1 MAGGH
6 ALTAAATGDWVAAG
20 SALLVSLLL
29 AALLRMLFSRRAR
42 RLAET
47 VLRGELPPQV
57 DTRLRLIERLLEAL
71 VVVVGIAIA
80 LSQFDAARGIGR
92 TLLTS
97 GAITAAIV
105 GFAARQTLANLI
117 AGLMIAVTQPLRLG
131 DHVTFGDDS
140 GVVED
145 VSLSYTVLRTGGN
158 QRVLIPNEK
167 LAAGV
172 LRNDSL
178 VDAPVS
184 PDVSVWI
191 APDADVER
199 AVAALQEAAEAAVSV
214 AEVTPEGVR
223 LAIAAAAVSPPDR
236 AAREAELRL
245 QCLQRLY
252 QEGLLP
258 HP

>member
-1 MAGGH
+1 MPGGH
-6 ALTAAATGDWVAAG
+6 ALTAATTTEWVGATG
-20 SALLVSLLL
+20 ALVISVLV
-29 AALLRMLFSRRAR
+29 AALLRVLFSRRTR

-47 VLRGELPPQV
+47 VLRGELPPEV
-57 DTRLRLIERLLEAL
+57 DTRLRLVERLLEAL
-71 VVVVGIAIA
+71 VIVIGISIA
-80 LSQFDAARGIGR
+80 LSKFDVTRGIGR

-105 GFAARQTLANLI
+105 GFAARQTLANVV
-117 AGLMIAVTQPLRLG
+117 AGLMIAVTQPVRLG

-158 QRVLIPNEK
+158 QRILIPNEK
-167 LAAGV
+167 LTSGV

-199 AVAALQEAAEAAVSV
+199 AVEALRETTGADVSV
-214 AEVTPEGVR
+214 AEVTTEGVR
-223 LAIAAAAVSPPDR
+223 LTVAAPAVSPPDR
-236 AAREAELRL
+236 AAREAELRY
-245 QCLQRLY
+245 QCVQRLY